1 MRWYAFPDGWRPL
14 FCIVSLLTAPS
25 SLTIDA
31 CFLIYVSHMA
41 NFLHFIFL
49 VSYMANFFGDIL
61 LIGDGITLTAA
72 NMASR
77 ENMGKTIASTRKARG
92 LTQKQLAEQTG
103 INKTTLSEIENG
115 RFTGSLD
122 IFERYLDA
130 VGLQLELATKQHRL
144 PGWDEVDKLFAEDE

>member
-1 MRWYAFPDGWRPL
+1 
-14 FCIVSLLTAPS
+14 
-25 SLTIDA
+25 
-31 CFLIYVSHMA
+31 MA
-41 NFLHFIFL
+41 NFLYFISL
-49 VSYMANFFGDIL
+49 VSYMANFFGGIL

-72 NMASR
+72 SMASR
-77 ENMGKTIASTRKARG
+77 ESMGKTIASTRKARG
-92 LTQKQLAEQTG
+92 LTQRQLAEQTG

-130 VGLQLELATKQHRL
+130 VGLQLELVMKQHRL